1 MSSSVERAEV
11 VRLAGDGG
19 DPVYEGIL
27 RQSVH
32 GERMT
37 ASHYVMQPG
46 GRFPDHKHDQEQMA
60 FVLKG
65 SMRFRVEGRP
75 FRVDAGS
82 MIVIQPN
89 AVHDASAGDQ
99 GAELVSF
106 VAPARRGDDD
116 YQVLEENHE
125 RG

>member
-1 MSSSVERAEV
+1 MSSSADRTEV
-11 VRLAGDGG
+11 VLLAGGTG
-19 DPVYEGIL
+19 ETVYEGIV

-32 GERMT
+32 GARMT
-37 ASHYVMQPG
+37 ASHYIMQPG

-82 MIVIQPN
+82 MIVIEPN
-89 AVHDASAGDQ
+89 AVHDASAGDE

-116 YQVLEENHE
+116 YQVLEEDHE
-125 RG
+125 SG

>member
-1 MSSSVERAEV
+1 MSSSVERAQV
-11 VRLAGDGG
+11 VRLAGDAGES
-19 DPVYEGIL
+19 VYEGIV

-32 GERMT
+32 GARMT
-37 ASHYVMQPG
+37 ASRYIMQPG

-65 SMRFRVEGRP
+65 SMRFRVEGTP
-75 FRVDAGS
+75 FRVEAGS
-82 MIVIQPN
+82 MIVIEPN
-89 AVHDASAGDQ
+89 AVHDASAGDE

-116 YQVLEENHE
+116 YQVLERNQE